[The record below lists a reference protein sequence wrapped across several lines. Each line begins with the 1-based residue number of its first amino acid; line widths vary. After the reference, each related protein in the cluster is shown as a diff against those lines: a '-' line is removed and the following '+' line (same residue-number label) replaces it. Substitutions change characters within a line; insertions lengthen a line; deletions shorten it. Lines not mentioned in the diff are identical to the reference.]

1 MRRRKPIQVLPRFRI
16 LVGSEI
22 AIGPGKANLLE
33 AIEEAGSIQLAAR
46 SMGMSYM
53 RAWNLIQTMN
63 KCFHEPIITAT
74 RGGGQGG
81 EAHLTK
87 LGKKILTLYRK
98 MEKKSTIS
106 TEKYWKDIIS
116 ELKR

>member
-1 MRRRKPIQVLPRFRI
+1 MRRRKRVQVSPRFRI

-33 AIEEAGSIQLAAR
+33 AIAEAGSIQLAAR

-53 RAWNLIQTMN
+53 RAWKLIQTMN
-63 KCFHEPIITAT
+63 KCFRGPIITTT
-74 RGGGQGG
+74 RGGEQGG

-87 LGKKILTLYRK
+87 LGIKILTLYRK

-106 TEKYWKDIIS
+106 TEKYWQDIIH